1 MNTLILNGLSSTPFE
16 LRNYNRNTSF
26 DEARNMN
33 SIAYFDIAPTTNT
46 SAQLENIGKN
56 PITNILIKHDD
67 TPIYNLTNL
76 NARISTINETLYD
89 DSVLINASIVF

>member
-46 SAQLENIGKN
+46 S
-56 PITNILIKHDD
+56 T
-67 TPIYNLTNL
+67 
-76 NARISTINETLYD
+76 
-89 DSVLINASIVF
+89 